1 MNTLYYGYNLKI
13 LREYIKD
20 ETINLVYLDTPFNF
34 NRDYNVL
41 FKDESGKKVQMPP
54 SSITFKQVEKI
65 KQTDEQ
71 HRLF

>member
-54 SSITFKQVEKI
+54 SSITLKQVEKI